1 MSFSSAAK
9 ELISVLSRY
18 KSSEESV
25 RWLPRGICELVREP
39 TRDCERRNKILCQP
53 VQASIE
59 LGNLGLCA
67 SGALGALGGAAS
79 CSMNVLFCLKML

>member
-1 MSFSSAAK
+1 MPFSSAAK

-18 KSSEESV
+18 KSSEQSV
-25 RWLPRGICELVREP
+25 RWLPRGILLACSEP

-67 SGALGALGGAAS
+67 SGALGALGDVAS
-79 CSMNVLFCLKML
+79 CSMNVLFCLKMS